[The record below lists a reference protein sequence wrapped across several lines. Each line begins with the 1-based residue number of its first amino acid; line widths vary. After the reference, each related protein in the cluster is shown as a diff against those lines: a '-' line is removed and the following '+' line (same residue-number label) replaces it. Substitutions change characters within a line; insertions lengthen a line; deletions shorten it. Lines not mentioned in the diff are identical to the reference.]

1 MTAAPDI
8 LVRRG
13 IDRGLVG
20 STVASAVIHAALV
33 LLLLTMPGRLLV
45 PSAKMESYTV
55 DLVSPDEIGGTN
67 LVPGGGKAKEPAAK
81 AEPAP
86 VVEPPPPAA
95 APKPVA
101 EPAVEAKAPPPEPVK
116 PAPPAADV
124 VPPAKPPAPPQPVAP
139 PAPAAVQPPEPKP
152 APPVKPA
159 PPPKPAPVAD
169 AKLPDVKPAAKP
181 VEPPKPVAKA
191 AEPAKPAPAAAG
203 PAPAEKA
210 VQSAPQKP
218 AESPK
223 ETAAERAAAKRDAQ
237 IAAAVQRRAAS
248 VQSGAGTSGK
258 DVDQRIAA
266 AVQRRAQQVGAGSGP
281 PAAGG
286 VASVGPGSGAG
297 GTAAGLEYIL
307 YQGRMDQRIKSAWAW
322 AGTDKSLHA
331 VIGFELTPEGEIRNV
346 HTIQSSGDGK
356 YDASC
361 ERAVRAVNPLDPVP
375 EKYRKEFSSVEM
387 TFNASDREP

>member
-20 STVASAVIHAALV
+20 STVASAVVHAALV

-55 DLVSPDEIGGTN
+55 DLVSPDVIGGTN

-152 APPVKPA
+152 VPPAKPA

-169 AKLPDVKPAAKP
+169 AKLPEVKPAAKP

-191 AEPAKPAPAAAG
+191 AEPPKPAPPAAR

-218 AESPK
+218 AELPK

-258 DVDQRIAA
+258 DVDQQIAA

>member
-20 STVASAVIHAALV
+20 STVASAVVHAALV

-95 APKPVA
+95 PPKPVA
-101 EPAVEAKAPPPEPVK
+101 EPAVEAKAPAPEPVK

-124 VPPAKPPAPPQPVAP
+124 MPPAKPPEPPPPAVAPPTPVAP
-139 PAPAAVQPPEPKP
+139 PPPAAVQPPEPKP
-152 APPVKPA
+152 APPAKPA

-169 AKLPDVKPAAKP
+169 AKLPEVKPAAKP
-181 VEPPKPVAKA
+181 VEPPKP
-191 AEPAKPAPAAAG
+191 APAAARS
-203 PAPAEKA
+203 APAEKA

-218 AESPK
+218 AELPK

-258 DVDQRIAA
+258 DVDQQIAS

-297 GTAAGLEYIL
+297 GTPAGLEYIL
-307 YQGRMDQRIKSAWAW
+307 YQGRMDQRIKAAWAW
-322 AGTDKSLHA
+322 AGTDKSLKA
-331 VIGFELTPEGEIRNV
+331 VIGFELTPEGEIRNI